1 MNQIITNEFEET
13 KRKLAIE
20 RADFNRNSLRGKRA
34 LIAIDDNQVVRYEL
48 AEGEELFKPEYEI
61 IDIDLNKIEAHPNK
75 IYPYNKME
83 LAEFYED

>member
-34 LIAIDDNQVVRYEL
+34 LIAIDDNQVVRYEP

-61 IDIDLNKIEAHPNK
+61 IDIDLNKICLLYTSPS
-75 IYPYNKME
+75 PR
-83 LAEFYED
+83 D